1 MQKEEKEIEEFKR
14 AVAATLRALSGK
26 KDIDISFAAAEIPD
40 RPVKMPEGASRLPCP
55 DFVDKDLV
63 RGAADLR
70 AIRLLHKNDEFHK
83 QHASTNLQARE
94 IYEALQ
100 NARIEAIEAR
110 KMKGVAKNLN
120 IVLADK
126 CERMSSNIPQSIE
139 DVNIADSLY
148 IYAKTVFTNEI
159 VTDKALHIIR
169 LWEKWF
175 EENGQNNYVKIL
187 KSYIDD
193 EKSYSKNILSLLNNL
208 GFSAKE
214 MDSDKLPN
222 DKEESKNNQEDNS
235 QNENKDKNSDEAE
248 TENGNIDEQ
257 GSEESLEEDSLITSK
272 DENLENDEIYDDE
285 DVINN
290 ESETSETNKKSNNHH
305 DSDNGFYTIYTDAFD
320 EIVKAEELA
329 DIEDLTRLRKM
340 LDEQLSHLQSVIGKL
355 ANRLQRKL
363 MARQQRGWQ
372 FDLEEGYI
380 DNSRLARAV
389 ANPSVPLSFK
399 QEQEDNFKDTIVSI
413 LIDNSGSMRG
423 RPIAIAAMCTDILAR
438 TLERCG
444 VNVEIVGF
452 TTKSWKG
459 GKSREL
465 WISNGR
471 PENPGRLNDIRHII
485 YKAAD
490 TPMRRARKNL
500 GLMLKEGILKENIDG
515 EALHWAY
522 NRLASRPEKRKILIV
537 ISDGAP
543 VDDSTLSVNSVN
555 YLEEDLLN
563 IICWIEE
570 KTPIEVSAIGIGHDV
585 TRYYK
590 NSITIKD
597 ASELAE
603 AMISRLEDLFNKH

>member
-1 MQKEEKEIEEFKR
+1 MQKEEEQTEEFKR
-14 AVAATLRALSGK
+14 AVAATLRALAGK

-40 RPVKMPEGASRLPCP
+40 RPIRMPEGVLRLPCP
-55 DFVDKDLV
+55 DLVDKDLV

-70 AIRLLHKNDEFHK
+70 AIRLLHNDNEFHR
-83 QHASTNLQARE
+83 QNAPTNLHARE
-94 IYEALQ
+94 IYDALE

-126 CERMSSNIPQSIE
+126 CERMGSNIPQSIE

-148 IYAKTVFTNEI
+148 IYARTFFTGEKIN
-159 VTDKALHIIR
+159 DKASHLIK
-169 LWEKWF
+169 LWDEWF
-175 EENGQNNYVKIL
+175 EKNGQNNHVKML
-187 KSYIDD
+187 KSHINDK
-193 EKSYSKNILSLLNNL
+193 KSYSKNVLSLLNNL

-214 MDSDKLPN
+214 INN
-222 DKEESKNNQEDNS
+222 DELADNKEENKNNQEDNNS
-235 QNENKDKNSDEAE
+235 QNINEDENTSETESDDNSDKQ
-248 TENGNIDEQ
+248 ENNEIV
-257 GSEESLEEDSLITSK
+257 EEDGLIASEDLED
-272 DENLENDEIYDDE
+272 DESYDDVE
-285 DVINN
+285 DVTNN
-290 ESETSETNKKSNNHH
+290 ESEDSGINKKSNNHH
-305 DSDNGFYTIYTDAFD
+305 DISGGFYTIYTDIFD
-320 EIVKAEELA
+320 EVVKAEELA

-340 LDEQLSHLQSVIGKL
+340 LDDQLSHLQSVIGKL

-444 VNVEIVGF
+444 VKVEIVGF

-485 YKAAD
+485 YKEAD
-490 TPMRRARKNL
+490 APMRRARKNL

-522 NRLASRPEKRKILIV
+522 NRLAYRSEKRKILIV

-543 VDDSTLSVNSVN
+543 VDDSTLSANPAN

-570 KTPIEVSAIGIGHDV
+570 KTPVEISAIGIGHDV
-585 TRYYK
+585 SRYYK
-590 NSITIKD
+590 KSITIKD

-603 AMISRLEDLFNKH
+603 AMISRLEDLFNKN